1 MILKLNI
8 FVKTD
13 RPQSDA
19 EAIKL
24 LLGRLLSQSIIQ
36 SQQISA
42 RGLKDDSFV
51 DDWKKFTATYRL
63 LHQELRRLEASCI
76 TDEEVLNTMR
86 TKK

>member
-24 LLGRLLSQSIIQ
+24 LLGRLLGQSIRQ
-36 SQQISA
+36 TQQIVTKKLEND
-42 RGLKDDSFV
+42 GYV
-51 DDWKKFTATYRL
+51 DDWNKFTATYRL